1 MSYPKELLRRLRM
14 LFHRGQ
20 LDADLEE
27 EMRMHRDLRRRQ
39 QIDAGLPPAAARR
52 AANVK
57 FGNTTRIQEKSRM
70 TWGWEGLESFL
81 QDAIYGIRAMLRSPA
96 LTSVALLSLA
106 LGIGANTAIF
116 SLLDA
121 VLLRSLPVKDPHRLL
136 LMGTGDW
143 NGISDDFAL
152 TDAYSYPFYRRLQQ
166 KDAVFSST
174 AAIFSMLNQAHGF
187 VLDPNGQAS
196 IEAQPMNIQLV
207 SGTYFETLGVEAQ
220 RGRLFTDA
228 DDNSEGDHPVA
239 VISNAWWKRDFA
251 GDPSVLTRRL
261 KLGDTVFTIVGV
273 APPEFFGT
281 KVGESPDIW
290 IPLSMMKSVPPHWDG
305 YKDNFSESLLI
316 FGRLKPGATS
326 QQATANVNLLFQ
338 QILRSFP
345 DARLNQENLEKLAKA
360 HVPLT
365 SMATGLSDL
374 RGQFSEPLQILMAV
388 VALVLLIACAN
399 IANLLLARS
408 TARAREL
415 AVRQALGAQRGR
427 IIRQLL
433 TESLILAFTG
443 GALGIALASAANR
456 LLLHMVS
463 GGLDNIPLDV
473 SLNIRLLL
481 FTLAVTIATALIFGT
496 IPAFRATR
504 LQLTDTLKSGRSP
517 QGVGAR
523 NPLAR
528 ILVISQVALSLIL
541 MVAAGLFLRS
551 LINLTNIDTGF
562 NKENVLRLKID
573 FSSAGFKNDDPRQI
587 ALYNT
592 ITDRVSALPGVKA
605 ASFSSFTFREGSWNG
620 GITVPGMPVNHDID
634 VKHNIIGAG
643 YFATMQIPLIAGRG
657 FDSTDSATSQRVAIV
672 SQHMARTLFPNG
684 EALGRSFHIGDPK
697 SPYEQQVIG
706 IARDVK
712 FDDLTESPEDIDYLP
727 FFQGN
732 CCLNSFE
739 LRYAGNTGSIST
751 AVQQTIHS
759 IDRTLPISGITT
771 LDDEVARSITN
782 QRLVAQLS
790 TFFGLLAVFLSS
802 IGIYGLMSYVVS
814 RRTNE
819 IGIRMALGAARSNV
833 RTLILREISLLV
845 AIGIA
850 IGIPAA
856 LIADRYITHMLYG
869 LRGTDPLSLASAT
882 ILLLIVALLAGFIP
896 AQRASRVDPMVAL
909 RYE

>member
-27 EMRMHRDLRRRQ
+27 EMRLHRDLRGRQ
-39 QIDAGLPPAAARR
+39 QMEAGLPPAAARR

-57 FGNTTRIQEKSRM
+57 FGNPTSIQERSRM

-81 QDAIYGIRAMLRSPA
+81 QDAIYGLRAMLRSPA

-166 KDAVFSST
+166 KNAVFSST

-220 RGRLFTDA
+220 RGRLLTDA

-239 VISNAWWKRDFA
+239 VISNAWWKRNFA
-251 GDPSVLTRRL
+251 GDPSVLSRKL

-281 KVGESPDIW
+281 KVGESPDLW

-305 YKDNFSESLLI
+305 YKDNFSESLLL
-316 FGRLKPGATS
+316 FGRLKPGVTS

-433 TESLILAFTG
+433 TESLILALTG

-528 ILVISQVALSLIL
+528 ILVISQVALSLVL

-684 EALGRSFHIGDPK
+684 EALGRSYHIGDPK

-739 LRYAGNTGSIST
+739 LRYAGNTGAIST

-869 LRGTDPLSLASAT
+869 LRGTDPLSLVSAT